1 MCISFCNFF
10 VLFTNLRIKKF
21 LRENG
26 LPKSFKVRERKTGN
40 VISSTISVRQSAK
53 RIKHQGT
60 ALNVDPVKRDDSKH
74 WVKIDENVQKSQ
86 NNEFGFE
93 EAKDCPNFDIFE
105 TEHFL
110 AEIIKVA

>member
-1 MCISFCNFF
+1 MPSFTTYKIFRPSAVSFVKKRLLQPKNNSFIGISFCNFF

-26 LPKSFKVRERKTGN
+26 LPKSFKVREWKTGN

-60 ALNVDPVKRDDSKH
+60 ALNEDPITGSVMA
-74 WVKIDENVQKSQ
+74 N
-86 NNEFGFE
+86 
-93 EAKDCPNFDIFE
+93 C
-105 TEHFL
+105 FL
-110 AEIIKVA
+110 ISYER